1 MLEKITVPTLGES
14 VTEATVSKWL
24 KSQGDKVIV
33 DEPIV
38 ELETDKVNVEVPS
51 PSNGFLG
58 SIDVKEG
65 ETVNVGSLLG
75 TISQNSNQAS
85 SKPEE
90 IKAYTPPKKK
100 IKNEPKL
107 FEENEKKIFSK
118 KFSKPKV
125 DEKVLKLENE
135 RLVLDKEEEPLVL
148 SEVHKEEKEITKNI
162 KPSEDEIKIS
172 PAARKMANE
181 VNVNLNE
188 ISGSGKNGIILK
200 EDIMSLMGSKPYPS
214 ERKIKHGPEE
224 RVKMTRLRIT
234 IAKRLKEAQENAAML
249 TTFNE
254 VDMSEVIGM
263 RNEYKEEF
271 QNNYGVKLGFM
282 SFFVKACVIGLK
294 NYPAINAEIQ
304 GEEIVYK
311 NYYNIS
317 IAVGT
322 DRGLVVP
329 VLRESDEM
337 SFAEIEKNIG
347 NLGQKAR
354 DGKITIEDLQGG
366 TFTITNGGIYGSM
379 LSTPILNPPQSAVLG
394 MHNIIQRPMV
404 VDGNVEIRPVMYL
417 ALSYD
422 HRIIDGKE
430 AVSFLKIVKES
441 LEQPKRLFLNI

>member
-1 MLEKITVPTLGES
+1 MSEKITVPVLGES

-24 KSQGDKVIV
+24 KSRGEKVSA
-33 DEPIV
+33 DEPLV

-51 PSNGFLG
+51 PISGVLG
-58 SIDVKEG
+58 SISVKEG

-75 TISQNSNQAS
+75 MVENETSSNEKKVKEVNNYS
-85 SKPEE
+85 
-90 IKAYTPPKKK
+90 PPKKEKKETK
-100 IKNEPKL
+100 IKI
-107 FEENEKKIFSK
+107 FEDEKITKPKKIKS
-118 KFSKPKV
+118 
-125 DEKVLKLENE
+125 EEQHLKL
-135 RLVLDKEEEPLVL
+135 KEEEPLL
-148 SEVHKEEKEITKNI
+148 LDQTYEEAGKELEKNV
-162 KPSEDEIKIS
+162 S
-172 PAARKMANE
+172 PAARKMAAE
-181 VNVNLNE
+181 AE
-188 ISGSGKNGIILK
+188 IDLKKIKGSGKNGVILK
-200 EDIMSLMGSKPYPS
+200 EDIMGLMGSKPSSS

-224 RVKMTRLRIT
+224 RVKMTRLRLT

-254 VDMSEVIGM
+254 VDMSEVMSM
-263 RNEYKEEF
+263 RSTYKDEF
-271 QNNYGVKLGFM
+271 QNKFGVKLGFM

-294 NYPAINAEIQ
+294 NYPAINSEIQ

-329 VLRESDEM
+329 VLRETDEM
-337 SFAEIEKNIG
+337 SFADIEKNIG
-347 NLGQKAR
+347 ELGQKAR

-394 MHNIIQRPMV
+394 MHNIIQRPV
-404 VDGNVEIRPVMYL
+404 VVNDKVEVRPIMYL

-441 LEQPKRLFLNI
+441 LEQPRRLFLNMW

>member
-1 MLEKITVPTLGES
+1 MSEKITVPTLGES

-24 KSQGDKVIV
+24 KSQGDKVSA

-51 PSNGFLG
+51 PSNGVLG
-58 SIDVKEG
+58 SIAVQEG

-75 TISQNSNQAS
+75 TID
-85 SKPEE
+85 SKTKQE
-90 IKAYTPPKKK
+90 IDKPKEVKKYNPPKKENK
-100 IKNEPKL
+100 KTPNL
-107 FEENEKKIFSK
+107 FNDESTKSIPKKINKSK
-118 KFSKPKV
+118 IEEP
-125 DEKVLKLENE
+125 VLKLEDE
-135 RLVLDKEEEPLVL
+135 SLDEEPLIL
-148 SEVHKEEKEITKNI
+148 DEVHKEKPAVKKSIEKEEKR
-162 KPSEDEIKIS
+162 IS

-181 VNVNLNE
+181 TKLNIAE
-188 ISGSGKNGIILK
+188 IKGTGKNGIILK
-200 EDIMSLMGSKPYPS
+200 EDIMSLMGSKPSPS

-224 RVKMTRLRIT
+224 RVRMTRLRLT

-254 VDMSEVIGM
+254 VDMSEIISM
-263 RNEYKEEF
+263 RNQYKDEF

-329 VLRESDEM
+329 VLRETDEM
-337 SFAEIEKNIG
+337 SFADIEKKIG
-347 NLGQKAR
+347 QLGQKAK

-394 MHNIIQRPMV
+394 MHNIIQRPIV
-404 VDGNVEIRPVMYL
+404 VNGNIEVRPVMYL

-441 LEQPKRLFLNI
+441 LEQPKRLFLNV

>member
-1 MLEKITVPTLGES
+1 MAEKITVPALGES
-14 VTEATVSKWL
+14 ITEATVSKWL
-24 KSQGDKVIV
+24 KSKGEKVAA

-51 PSNGFLG
+51 PISGILG
-58 SIDVKEG
+58 SISVKEG

-75 TISQNSNQAS
+75 TVENSSVNLEKNNKEINNYS
-85 SKPEE
+85 PPEKEKPKLKIFEE
-90 IKAYTPPKKK
+90 EKILKPKK
-100 IKNEPKL
+100 IKEKKLEEPKL
-107 FEENEKKIFSK
+107 I
-118 KFSKPKV
+118 
-125 DEKVLKLENE
+125 
-135 RLVLDKEEEPLVL
+135 LDDEEPLIL
-148 SEVHKEEKEITKNI
+148 EQIH
-162 KPSEDEIKIS
+162 EDKTSQKIQKQIS
-172 PAARKMANE
+172 PAARKMASE
-181 VNVNLNE
+181 ANVDLSTIE
-188 ISGSGKNGIILK
+188 GSGKNGVILK
-200 EDIMSLMGSKPYPS
+200 EDLMSLMGSKPSPS
-214 ERKIKHGPEE
+214 ERKVKYGPEE
-224 RVKMTRLRIT
+224 RVKMTRLRLT

-254 VDMSEVIGM
+254 VDMSEVMSM
-263 RNEYKEEF
+263 RSQYKEEF
-271 QNNYGVKLGFM
+271 LNKYSVKLGFM

-322 DRGLVVP
+322 ERGLVVP
-329 VLRESDEM
+329 VLKETDEM
-337 SFAEIEKNIG
+337 SFADIEKNIG

-354 DGKITIEDLQGG
+354 EGKITIEDLQGG

-394 MHNIIQRPMV
+394 MHNIIQRPVV

-441 LEQPKRLFLNI
+441 LEQPQRLFLNI

>member
-1 MLEKITVPTLGES
+1 MSEKIKVPTLGES

-24 KSQGDKVIV
+24 KSQGEKVV
-33 DEPIV
+33 ADEPIV
-38 ELETDKVNVEVPS
+38 ELETDKVNVEVPA
-51 PSNGFLG
+51 PSNGVLG
-58 SIDVKEG
+58 RIEVSEG

-75 TISQNSNQAS
+75 TINDS
-85 SKPEE
+85 SMNDPKEV
-90 IKAYTPPKKK
+90 KSYSPPKKQPK
-100 IKNEPKL
+100 KQNKLFDERKNETIPK
-107 FEENEKKIFSK
+107 KKT
-118 KFSKPKV
+118 KPKI
-125 DEKVLKLENE
+125 EEQVLKLE
-135 RLVLDKEEEPLVL
+135 KEKIDDEPLIL
-148 SEVHKEEKEITKNI
+148 DEVHEENKSFKDIKNLKETKV
-162 KPSEDEIKIS
+162 S

-181 VNVNLNE
+181 AKIDLEKVK
-188 ISGSGKNGIILK
+188 GSGKNGIILK
-200 EDIMSLMGSKPYPS
+200 EDLMDLMGSKPAPS

-224 RVKMTRLRIT
+224 RVKMTRLRLT

-254 VDMSEVIGM
+254 VDMSEVISM

-271 QNNYGVKLGFM
+271 QSAYGVKLGFM

-294 NYPAINAEIQ
+294 NFPAINSEIQ
-304 GEEIVYK
+304 EEEIVYK

-329 VLRESDEM
+329 VLRETDEM
-337 SFAEIEKNIG
+337 SFADIEKNISE
-347 NLGQKAR
+347 LGQKAR

-394 MHNIIQRPMV
+394 MHNIIQRPVV
-404 VDGNVEIRPVMYL
+404 VDGNIEVRPVMYL

-422 HRIIDGKE
+422 HRIVDGKE
-430 AVSFLKIVKES
+430 AVSFLKIIKES

>member
-1 MLEKITVPTLGES
+1 MAEKITVPTLGES

-24 KSQGDKVIV
+24 KSQGEKVSA
-33 DEPIV
+33 DEPLV

-51 PSNGFLG
+51 PTNGVLG
-58 SIDVKEG
+58 SIAVKEG

-75 TISQNSNQAS
+75 TVDNALKSVEKKTNEDNNYS
-85 SKPEE
+85 
-90 IKAYTPPKKK
+90 PPKKK
-100 IKNEPKL
+100 KNNQPKI
-107 FEENEKKIFSK
+107 FEEEEIVRPQKTIQKKIQE
-118 KFSKPKV
+118 P
-125 DEKVLKLENE
+125 VLKLE
-135 RLVLDKEEEPLVL
+135 EEEPLIL
-148 SEVHKEEKEITKNI
+148 DNAHEDTEKQKVEKI
-162 KPSEDEIKIS
+162 IS
-172 PAARKMANE
+172 PAARKLASETNAD
-181 VNVNLNE
+181 
-188 ISGSGKNGIILK
+188 ISKIKGSGKNGIILK
-200 EDIMSLMGSKPYPS
+200 EDIMELMGSKPEPS
-214 ERKIKHGPEE
+214 KRKINYGPEE
-224 RVKMTRLRIT
+224 RVKMTRLRLT

-254 VDMSEVIGM
+254 VDMSEVMSM
-263 RNEYKEEF
+263 RSTYKDEF
-271 QNNYGVKLGFM
+271 QTKYGVKLGFM

-304 GEEIVYK
+304 NEEIVYK

-329 VLRESDEM
+329 VLRETDEM

-347 NLGQKAR
+347 MLGQKAR

-394 MHNIIQRPMV
+394 MHNIIQRPV
-404 VDGNVEIRPVMYL
+404 VFEGKVEVRPIMYL

-430 AVSFLKIVKES
+430 AVSFLKNTKDN
-441 LEQPKRLFLNI
+441 LEDPRRLFLNL

>member
-1 MLEKITVPTLGES
+1 MAEKITVPTLGES
-14 VTEATVSKWL
+14 ITEATVSKWL
-24 KSQGDKVIV
+24 KTQGEKVSA
-33 DEPIV
+33 DEPLV
-38 ELETDKVNVEVPS
+38 ELETDKVNVEVPAPIS
-51 PSNGFLG
+51 GILG
-58 SIDVKEG
+58 SITVKEG

-75 TISQNSNQAS
+75 TVESSTADNESNVKEINNYNPP
-85 SKPEE
+85 SKE
-90 IKAYTPPKKK
+90 KKQSPPKVFEEEKITKPKTIKPKK
-100 IKNEPKL
+100 IEEP
-107 FEENEKKIFSK
+107 
-118 KFSKPKV
+118 
-125 DEKVLKLENE
+125 VLKLE
-135 RLVLDKEEEPLVL
+135 EEPLIL
-148 SEVHKEEKEITKNI
+148 EDMHEENI
-162 KPSEDEIKIS
+162 KKESIGKQFS
-172 PAARKMANE
+172 PAARKMASE
-181 VNVNLNE
+181 VKIDINNLE
-188 ISGSGKNGIILK
+188 GTGKNGLILK
-200 EDIMSLMGSKPYPS
+200 EDIMSLMGSKPAPS
-214 ERKIKHGPEE
+214 ERKVKHGPEE
-224 RVKMTRLRIT
+224 RLKMTRLRLT

-254 VDMSEVIGM
+254 VDMSEVISM
-263 RNEYKEEF
+263 RSQYKQDF
-271 QNNYGVKLGFM
+271 QNKYGVKLGFM

-329 VLRESDEM
+329 VLRETDEM
-337 SFAEIEKNIG
+337 SFADIEKTIG
-347 NLGQKAR
+347 ELGQKAK

-394 MHNIIQRPMV
+394 MHNIIERAV
-404 VDGNVEIRPVMYL
+404 VVNGNVEVRPVMYL

>member
-1 MLEKITVPTLGES
+1 MSEKITVPVLGES

-24 KSQGDKVIV
+24 KSKGEKVSA
-33 DEPIV
+33 DEPLV

-51 PSNGFLG
+51 PISGVLG
-58 SIDVKEG
+58 SISVKEG

-75 TISQNSNQAS
+75 MVENEISSNEKKVKEVNNYS
-85 SKPEE
+85 
-90 IKAYTPPKKK
+90 PPKKEKKETK
-100 IKNEPKL
+100 IKI
-107 FEENEKKIFSK
+107 FEDKKIT
-118 KFSKPKV
+118 KPKKIKS
-125 DEKVLKLENE
+125 EEQPLKLN
-135 RLVLDKEEEPLVL
+135 EEEPLL
-148 SEVHKEEKEITKNI
+148 LDQTYEEADKELEKNV
-162 KPSEDEIKIS
+162 S
-172 PAARKMANE
+172 PAARKMAAE
-181 VNVNLNE
+181 AE
-188 ISGSGKNGIILK
+188 IDLKKIKGSGKNGVILK
-200 EDIMSLMGSKPYPS
+200 EDIMGLMGSKPSPS

-224 RVKMTRLRIT
+224 RVKMTRLRLT

-254 VDMSEVIGM
+254 VDMSEVMSM
-263 RNEYKEEF
+263 RSTYKDEF
-271 QNNYGVKLGFM
+271 QKKFGVKLGFM

-294 NYPAINAEIQ
+294 NYPAINSEIQ

-329 VLRESDEM
+329 VLRETDEM
-337 SFAEIEKNIG
+337 SFADIEKNIG
-347 NLGQKAR
+347 ELGQKAR

-394 MHNIIQRPMV
+394 MHNIIQRPV
-404 VDGNVEIRPVMYL
+404 VVNDKVEVRPIMYL

-441 LEQPKRLFLNI
+441 LEQPKRLFLNM

>member
-1 MLEKITVPTLGES
+1 MSEKITVPTLGES
-14 VTEATVSKWL
+14 VTEATVSRWL
-24 KSQGDKVIV
+24 KSKGDNVLV
-33 DEPIV
+33 DEPLV

-51 PSNGFLG
+51 PTNGVLG

-65 ETVNVGSLLG
+65 ETVNVGALLG
-75 TISQNSNQAS
+75 TVDS
-85 SKPEE
+85 SSTKLGNNLKEVND
-90 IKAYTPPKKK
+90 YNPPKKEK
-100 IKNEPKL
+100 KNIQPKV
-107 FEENEKKIFSK
+107 FEEDKNLTSKQKLKKLKEPI
-118 KFSKPKV
+118 
-125 DEKVLKLENE
+125 LKLEEEEPLILEQIHEEKVSEKNE
-135 RLVLDKEEEPLVL
+135 RLV
-148 SEVHKEEKEITKNI
+148 
-162 KPSEDEIKIS
+162 S

-181 VNVNLNE
+181 AKVDLTR
-188 ISGSGKNGIILK
+188 IKGSGKNGVILK
-200 EDIMSLMGSKPYPS
+200 EDVMSLMGSKPAPS

-224 RVKMTRLRIT
+224 RVKMTRLRLT
-234 IAKRLKEAQENAAML
+234 IAKRLKDAQENAAML

-254 VDMSEVIGM
+254 VDMSEVMKM
-263 RNEYKEEF
+263 RNQYKEEF
-271 QNNYGVKLGFM
+271 QSNYGVKLGFM

-329 VLRESDEM
+329 VLRETDEM
-337 SFAEIEKNIG
+337 SFADIEKNIG
-347 NLGQKAR
+347 DLGQKAK

-394 MHNIIQRPMV
+394 MHNIIQRPV
-404 VDGNVEIRPVMYL
+404 AIEGNTEIRPIMYL

-430 AVSFLKIVKES
+430 AVSFLKIIKES

>member
-1 MLEKITVPTLGES
+1 MAEKITVPTLGES

-24 KSQGDKVIV
+24 KSQGDKVAA
-33 DEPIV
+33 DEPLV

-51 PSNGFLG
+51 PTNGVLG
-58 SIDVKEG
+58 SITVKEG

-75 TISQNSNQAS
+75 TVDSSAS
-85 SKPEE
+85 TKGSSTDEVNTYNPPNKVKKE
-90 IKAYTPPKKK
+90 IKPKIFEEEKIKKPKKTK
-100 IKNEPKL
+100 Q
-107 FEENEKKIFSK
+107 KKIEE
-118 KFSKPKV
+118 P
-125 DEKVLKLENE
+125 VLKLDDELE
-135 RLVLDKEEEPLVL
+135 DEEPLIL
-148 SEVHKEEKEITKNI
+148 DQAHEEKIVQKENK
-162 KPSEDEIKIS
+162 EVS
-172 PAARKMANE
+172 PAARKMAIE
-181 VNVNLNE
+181 AKINLDAVD
-188 ISGSGKNGIILK
+188 GTGKNGLILK
-200 EDIMSLMGSKPYPS
+200 EDIMSLMGSKPSPS

-224 RVKMTRLRIT
+224 RVKMTRLRLT

-254 VDMSEVIGM
+254 VDMSEVMKM
-263 RNEYKEEF
+263 RSQYKEEF
-271 QNNYGVKLGFM
+271 QTKYGVKLGFM

-294 NYPAINAEIQ
+294 NYPAVNAEIQ

-329 VLRESDEM
+329 VLRETDEM
-337 SFAEIEKNIG
+337 SFADIEKNIG
-347 NLGQKAR
+347 DLGQKAR
-354 DGKITIEDLQGG
+354 EGKITIEDLQGG

-394 MHNIIQRPMV
+394 MHNIIQRPVV
-404 VDGNVEIRPVMYL
+404 VDGNVEVRPIMYL

>member
-1 MLEKITVPTLGES
+1 MAEKITVPTLGES

-24 KSQGDKVIV
+24 KSQGEEVTA
-33 DEPIV
+33 DEPLV

-51 PSNGFLG
+51 PTSGVLG
-58 SIDVKEG
+58 TIAVKEG

-75 TISQNSNQAS
+75 TINGSVTTDNNI
-85 SKPEE
+85 KEVNNYTPPEKENTIEE
-90 IKAYTPPKKK
+90 IKIFEEEKILKSKKPKK
-100 IKNEPKL
+100 IKN
-107 FEENEKKIFSK
+107 NEI
-118 KFSKPKV
+118 
-125 DEKVLKLENE
+125 KLENE
-135 RLVLDKEEEPLVL
+135 TPLILDQ
-148 SEVHKEEKEITKNI
+148 VHEEKITK
-162 KPSEDEIKIS
+162 KEIKQVS
-172 PAARKMANE
+172 PAARKMAE
-181 VNVNLNE
+181 ETKVDLSRVQ
-188 ISGSGKNGIILK
+188 GTGKNGVVLK
-200 EDIMSLMGSKPYPS
+200 EDIMSLMGSKPAPA

-224 RVKMTRLRIT
+224 RVKMTRLRLT

-254 VDMSEVIGM
+254 VDMSEVMSM
-263 RNEYKEEF
+263 RNKYKEEF
-271 QNNYGVKLGFM
+271 QNSYGVKLGFM

-329 VLRESDEM
+329 VLRETDEM
-337 SFAEIEKNIG
+337 SFADIEKNIG
-347 NLGQKAR
+347 NLGQKAK

-394 MHNIIQRPMV
+394 MHNIIQRPIV
-404 VDGNVEIRPVMYL
+404 VDGKVEIRPVMYL

-441 LEQPKRLFLNI
+441 LEQPQRLFLNI

>member
-1 MLEKITVPTLGES
+1 MAEKITVPTLGES

-24 KSQGDKVIV
+24 KSQGDKVSA
-33 DEPIV
+33 DEPLV

-51 PSNGFLG
+51 PTNGVLG
-58 SIDVKEG
+58 SISVKEG

-75 TISQNSNQAS
+75 TIDSSAS
-85 SKPEE
+85 TKGSSTDEVNTYNPPNKVKKEIQPKIFEE
-90 IKAYTPPKKK
+90 EKIKKPKKT
-100 IKNEPKL
+100 
-107 FEENEKKIFSK
+107 
-118 KFSKPKV
+118 KPKKT
-125 DEKVLKLENE
+125 EEPVLKL
-135 RLVLDKEEEPLVL
+135 DDEEPLIL
-148 SEVHKEEKEITKNI
+148 NQVHEEKIVQKENK
-162 KPSEDEIKIS
+162 EVS
-172 PAARKMANE
+172 PAARKMAIE
-181 VNVNLNE
+181 AKINLDAVD
-188 ISGSGKNGIILK
+188 GTGKNGLILK
-200 EDIMSLMGSKPYPS
+200 EDIMSLMGSKPSPS

-224 RVKMTRLRIT
+224 RVKMTRLRLT

-254 VDMSEVIGM
+254 VDMSEVMKM
-263 RNEYKEEF
+263 RSQYKEEF
-271 QNNYGVKLGFM
+271 QTKYGVKLGFM

-294 NYPAINAEIQ
+294 NYPAVNAEIQ

-329 VLRESDEM
+329 VLRETDEM
-337 SFAEIEKNIG
+337 SFADIEKNIG
-347 NLGQKAR
+347 DLGQKAR
-354 DGKITIEDLQGG
+354 EGKITIEDLQGG

-394 MHNIIQRPMV
+394 MHNIIQRPVV
-404 VDGNVEIRPVMYL
+404 VDGNVEVRPIMYL

>member
-1 MLEKITVPTLGES
+1 MAEKITVPTLGES

-24 KSQGDKVIV
+24 KSKGEKVSA
-33 DEPIV
+33 DEPLV

-51 PSNGFLG
+51 PISGTLG
-58 SIDVKEG
+58 SIDVSEG
-65 ETVNVGSLLG
+65 ETVNVGTLLG
-75 TISQNSNQAS
+75 TVDKS
-85 SKPEE
+85 STEKTNNVKELND
-90 IKAYTPPKKK
+90 YSPPKKE
-100 IKNEPKL
+100 KNDEKPKL
-107 FEENEKKIFSK
+107 FEEEKITKPKKVKEKKI
-118 KFSKPKV
+118 
-125 DEKVLKLENE
+125 EQTTLKLE
-135 RLVLDKEEEPLVL
+135 EEEPLIL
-148 SEVHKEEKEITKNI
+148 NEVHEEKII
-162 KPSEDEIKIS
+162 KKTEKQIS
-172 PAARKMANE
+172 PAARKIASE
-181 VNVNLNE
+181 AKIDLNSLE
-188 ISGSGKNGIILK
+188 GSGKNGVILK
-200 EDIMSLMGSKPYPS
+200 EDVMNLMGAKPAPS

-224 RVKMTRLRIT
+224 RVKMTRLRLT

-254 VDMSEVIGM
+254 VDMSEVMAM
-263 RNEYKEEF
+263 RSNYKDEF
-271 QNNYGVKLGFM
+271 QKKYGVKLGFM

-329 VLRESDEM
+329 VLRETDEM
-337 SFAEIEKNIG
+337 SFADIEKNIG
-347 NLGQKAR
+347 ELGQKAR
-354 DGKITIEDLQGG
+354 EGKITIEDLQGG

-394 MHNIIQRPMV
+394 MHNIIQRPV
-404 VDGNVEIRPVMYL
+404 VVEGKIEVRPVMYL

>member
-1 MLEKITVPTLGES
+1 MAEKITVPTLGES

-24 KSQGDKVIV
+24 KSQGEKVLA
-33 DEPIV
+33 DEPLV

-51 PSNGFLG
+51 PISGVLG
-58 SIDVKEG
+58 SISVKEG

-75 TISQNSNQAS
+75 TVDNSLISKEKNIKEVSNYS
-85 SKPEE
+85 
-90 IKAYTPPKKK
+90 PPKKK
-100 IKNEPKL
+100 EEIKPKI
-107 FEENEKKIFSK
+107 FEEKTSNVNKT
-118 KFSKPKV
+118 KPKQ
-125 DEKVLKLENE
+125 KSILKLE
-135 RLVLDKEEEPLVL
+135 EEEPLILEQVL
-148 SEVHKEEKEITKNI
+148 EQKIPLKKEKQ
-162 KPSEDEIKIS
+162 IS

-181 VNVNLNE
+181 ARVD
-188 ISGSGKNGIILK
+188 ISRVEGTGKNGVILK
-200 EDIMSLMGSKPYPS
+200 EDIMSLMGSKPAPS
-214 ERKIKHGPEE
+214 ERKVKHGPEE
-224 RVKMTRLRIT
+224 RVKMTRLRLT

-254 VDMSEVIGM
+254 VDMSEVISM
-263 RNEYKEEF
+263 RSQHKDEF

-294 NYPAINAEIQ
+294 NYPSINAEIQ

-329 VLRESDEM
+329 VLRETDEM

-347 NLGQKAR
+347 QLGQKAR

-394 MHNIIQRPMV
+394 MHNIIQRPVV
-404 VDGNVEIRPVMYL
+404 VDGNVEVRPVMYL

>member
-1 MLEKITVPTLGES
+1 MAEKITVPTLGES

-24 KSQGDKVIV
+24 KSQGEEVTA
-33 DEPIV
+33 DEPLV

-51 PSNGFLG
+51 PTSGVLG
-58 SIDVKEG
+58 TITVKEG

-75 TISQNSNQAS
+75 TINSSATTDNN
-85 SKPEE
+85 
-90 IKAYTPPKKK
+90 IKEVNNYTPPKKENTIEEIKIFEEEKILKSKKPKK
-100 IKNEPKL
+100 IKN
-107 FEENEKKIFSK
+107 NEI
-118 KFSKPKV
+118 
-125 DEKVLKLENE
+125 KLENE
-135 RLVLDKEEEPLVL
+135 TPLILDQ
-148 SEVHKEEKEITKNI
+148 VHEEKITK
-162 KPSEDEIKIS
+162 KEIKQVS
-172 PAARKMANE
+172 PAARKMAE
-181 VNVNLNE
+181 ETKIDLSRVQ
-188 ISGSGKNGIILK
+188 GTGKNGVVLK
-200 EDIMSLMGSKPYPS
+200 EDIMSLMGSKPAPA

-224 RVKMTRLRIT
+224 RVKMTRLRLT

-254 VDMSEVIGM
+254 VDMSEVMSM
-263 RNEYKEEF
+263 RNKYKEEF
-271 QNNYGVKLGFM
+271 QNSYKVKLGFM

-329 VLRESDEM
+329 VLRETDEM
-337 SFAEIEKNIG
+337 SFADIEKNIG
-347 NLGQKAR
+347 NLGQKAK

-394 MHNIIQRPMV
+394 MHNIIQRPIV
-404 VDGNVEIRPVMYL
+404 VDGKVEIRPVMYL

-441 LEQPKRLFLNI
+441 LEQPQRLFLNI

>member
-1 MLEKITVPTLGES
+1 MAEKITVPTLGES

-24 KSQGDKVIV
+24 KSQGDKVSV
-33 DEPIV
+33 DEPLV

-51 PSNGFLG
+51 PTSGILG
-58 SIDVKEG
+58 SIVVKEG

-75 TISQNSNQAS
+75 TVDNSLS
-85 SKPEE
+85 SKDKNNNDINNYSPPQKKKEKNKPKIFEE
-90 IKAYTPPKKK
+90 EKIAKPKKTKSNK
-100 IKNEPKL
+100 IEEPT
-107 FEENEKKIFSK
+107 
-118 KFSKPKV
+118 
-125 DEKVLKLENE
+125 LKLE
-135 RLVLDKEEEPLVL
+135 DEEPLIL
-148 SEVHKEEKEITKNI
+148 EEIHEEPLARETEK
-162 KPSEDEIKIS
+162 KIS
-172 PAARKMANE
+172 PAARKMAIE
-181 VNVNLNE
+181 SDVDLSKVE
-188 ISGSGKNGIILK
+188 GSGKNGIVLK
-200 EDIMSLMGSKPYPS
+200 EDIMAMMGSKPAPS
-214 ERKIKHGPEE
+214 ERKINHGPEE
-224 RVKMTRLRIT
+224 RVKMTRLRLT

-254 VDMSEVIGM
+254 VDMSEVISM
-263 RNEYKEEF
+263 RNSYKEDF
-271 QNNYGVKLGFM
+271 QKKYGVKLGFM

-329 VLRESDEM
+329 VLRETDEM
-337 SFAEIEKNIG
+337 SFADIEKNIG
-347 NLGQKAR
+347 ALGQKAK

-394 MHNIIQRPMV
+394 MHNIIQRPVV
-404 VDGNVEIRPVMYL
+404 VDGKVEVRPVMYL

-441 LEQPKRLFLNI
+441 LEQPKRLFLNM

>member
-1 MLEKITVPTLGES
+1 MAEKITVPALGES

-24 KSQGDKVIV
+24 KSQGENVSA

-38 ELETDKVNVEVPS
+38 ELETDKVNVEVPA
-51 PSNGFLG
+51 PSNGVLD
-58 SIDVKEG
+58 SIVVKEG

-75 TISQNSNQAS
+75 TINQS
-85 SKPEE
+85 SKQIQDKVSEVKNYAPPE
-90 IKAYTPPKKK
+90 KK
-100 IKNEPKL
+100 IK
-107 FEENEKKIFSK
+107 EELKIFEK
-118 KFSKPKV
+118 DQISKPKKIKIK
-125 DEKVLKLENE
+125 EPSLNL
-135 RLVLDKEEEPLVL
+135 EEEPLIL
-148 SEVHKEEKEITKNI
+148 DQIHEEKAVL
-162 KPSEDEIKIS
+162 KIPPTVRVETNVS

-181 VNVNLNE
+181 ANIDLKNVE
-188 ISGSGKNGIILK
+188 GSGKNGVILK
-200 EDIMSLMGSKPYPS
+200 EDIMSLMGSKPLPA

-224 RVKMTRLRIT
+224 RVKMTRLRLT

-254 VDMSEVIGM
+254 VDMSQIIAM
-263 RNEYKEEF
+263 RNQYKEEF
-271 QNNYGVKLGFM
+271 QNKYGVKLGFM

-294 NYPAINAEIQ
+294 NYPTINAEVQ

-329 VLRESDEM
+329 VLRETDEM
-337 SFAEIEKNIG
+337 SFADIEKNIED
-347 NLGQKAR
+347 LGQKAR

-394 MHNIIQRPMV
+394 MHNIIQRPV
-404 VDGNVEIRPVMYL
+404 VIDDKVEVRPVMYL

-422 HRIIDGKE
+422 HKIIDGKE